1 MWGPP
6 RTRPGADWSDSEA
19 SEGAEM
25 VLNIGGVRQVL
36 HTDVLKRYP
45 DTRLGELAG
54 LCACRPEDVAE
65 LCDDYDPES
74 GEFFFDR
81 DPDAFRSI
89 VEVYYYGEVHM
100 RRGACPVCFMHEMAF
115 WRVDAELLDECC
127 QSCLSEAR
135 SELEE
140 ISEKVR
146 AMLERTEEEEAAVSS
161 RRERCRAF
169 LWKLLEKPES
179 SLAARVVAVASF
191 FFVVLSSAAMC
202 AGTVPELHVCCDE
215 AGEHVEHP
223 ALEAVETACMAW
235 FTAEYA
241 LRLAAAPDRSR
252 FALSFMNVVDVLA
265 IVPFYVLLAL
275 THVGARLGALEL
287 ADAQQCVQALRVL
300 RVARVLK
307 LARHSSGLRT
317 LTHALG
323 SSAKELGL
331 LLTYMGVGIF
341 LFAAIAYTVENGHPD
356 TMFTSVPQ
364 SFWWAVITMT
374 TVGYGDVYPKTTL
387 GRCNAAVS
395 FLCGVVAIALPIH
408 PIINN
413 FVTFYSK
420 QRALESA
427 AKHEIEL
434 LALRSRE
441 EEERPGGSR
450 GVRHGAGEEEVCAS
464 HSYTHIPLLQDQTHS
479 FSGPA

>member
-1 MWGPP
+1 MWGPL
-6 RTRPGADWSDSEA
+6 RTRYGADWSGSEA
-19 SEGAEM
+19 SEEDAEM
-25 VLNIGGVRQVL
+25 VVNIGGVKQVL
-36 HTDVLKRYP
+36 HADVLKRYP
-45 DTRLGELAG
+45 DTRLGELASVSARG
-54 LCACRPEDVAE
+54 PDEVAE
-65 LCDDYDPES
+65 LCDDYDPGN

-81 DPDAFRSI
+81 DPDAFRCI

-100 RRGACPVCFMHEMAF
+100 KRGMCPVCFMQEMEF

-127 QSCLSEAR
+127 QSCVSEAR
-135 SELEE
+135 DELEE

-146 AMLERTEEEEAAVSS
+146 TMLERTEEEGDAGSS

-179 SLAARVVAVASF
+179 SLAARAVAVASF

-215 AGEHVEHP
+215 TGLQAEHP
-223 ALEAVETACMAW
+223 ALEAVETSCMAW
-235 FTAEYA
+235 FTAEYL
-241 LRLAAAPDRSR
+241 LRLAAAPDRAR

-317 LTHALG
+317 LTHALR

-341 LFAAIAYTVENGHPD
+341 LFAALAYTVERGHPD

-434 LALRSRE
+434 MALRSRE
-441 EEERPGGSR
+441 EEER
-450 GVRHGAGEEEVCAS
+450 GEESPRARRGAACAS
-464 HSYTHIPLLQDQTHS
+464 HSYARLPLLEEPSQS
-479 FSGPA
+479 FSGTG

>member
-1 MWGPP
+1 MWAPL
-6 RTRPGADWSDSEA
+6 RTRYAADWSGSEA
-19 SEGAEM
+19 SEDAEL
-25 VLNIGGVRQVL
+25 VVNVGGVKQTL
-36 HTDVLKRYP
+36 HADALKRLP
-45 DTRLGELAG
+45 DTRLGELA
-54 LCACRPEDVAE
+54 ARSPDEAAE
-65 LCDDYDPES
+65 LCDDYDPAS

-81 DPDAFRSI
+81 DPDAFRCI
-89 VEVYYYGEVHM
+89 VEAYYYGEVHM
-100 RRGACPVCFMHEMAF
+100 RRGTCPVCFMQEMDF
-115 WRVDAELLDECC
+115 WRVDAEFLDECC
-127 QSCLSEAR
+127 QGCVSEAR
-135 SELEE
+135 DELEE
-140 ISEKVR
+140 IDEKVR
-146 AMLERTEEEEAAVSS
+146 AMLARTEGEEEGGGGGSVWS
-161 RRERCRAF
+161 RCRAF
-169 LWKLLEKPES
+169 LWRLMEKPES
-179 SLAARVVAVASF
+179 SLGARVVAWASF
-191 FFVVLSSAAMC
+191 LFVMLSSAAMC
-202 AGTVPELHVCCDE
+202 AGTVPELHACCD
-215 AGEHVEHP
+215 G
-223 ALEAVETACMAW
+223 ALELVETVCMAW
-235 FTAEYA
+235 FTAEYV
-241 LRLAAAPDRSR
+241 LRLAAAPDRAR
-252 FALSFMNVVDVLA
+252 FVLSFMNVVDVLA
-265 IVPFYVLLAL
+265 IVPFYLLLAL
-275 THVGARLGALEL
+275 AHVGAREL

-341 LFAAIAYTVENGHPD
+341 LFAALAYTVERGHPE

-413 FVTFYSK
+413 FVTFYNK

-427 AKHEIEL
+427 AKHQIQL

-441 EEERPGGSR
+441 EEREGG
-450 GVRHGAGEEEVCAS
+450 GGDEEVVEEEEVSQGARGRGPEHVS
-464 HSYTHIPLLQDQTHS
+464 HSCTHIPLLQDPSQS
-479 FSGPA
+479 CSA

>member
-1 MWGPP
+1 MWGPL
-6 RTRPGADWSDSEA
+6 RARLGDWSGSSEEEE
-19 SEGAEM
+19 SGEDAELL
-25 VLNIGGVRQVL
+25 LNIGGVKQVL
-36 HTDVLKRYP
+36 HADLLKRYP
-45 DTRLGELAG
+45 DTRLGELAE
-54 LCACRPEDVAE
+54 LCARSPDELSE
-65 LCDDYDPES
+65 LCDDYDPAS
-74 GEFFFDR
+74 GELFFDR
-81 DPDAFRSI
+81 DPDAFRCI
-89 VEVYYYGEVHM
+89 AEVYIYGEVHM
-100 RRGACPVCFMHEMAF
+100 RRGMCPVCFMHEMEF

-127 QSCLSEAR
+127 QSCVSEAR
-135 SELEE
+135 DELEE

-146 AMLERTEEEEAAVSS
+146 AMLERTEEDEAAALSW
-161 RRERCRAF
+161 RERCRAF
-169 LWKLLEKPES
+169 LWKLMEKPES
-179 SLAARVVAVASF
+179 SVAARAVAVTSF

-215 AGEHVEHP
+215 AGNAREHP
-223 ALEAVETACMAW
+223 VLEAVEMACMAW
-235 FTAEYA
+235 FTLEYV
-241 LRLAAAPDRSR
+241 LRLAAAPDRAR

-287 ADAQQCVQALRVL
+287 ANAQQCVQALRVL

-317 LTHALG
+317 LTHALS

-341 LFAAIAYTVENGHPD
+341 LFAALAYTLEQSHPD
-356 TMFTSVPQ
+356 TMFTSMPQ
-364 SFWWAVITMT
+364 SFWWAIITMT

-413 FVTFYSK
+413 FVTFYNK

-434 LALRSRE
+434 MALRSQE
-441 EEERPGGSR
+441 EEKREGKGQRAT
-450 GVRHGAGEEEVCAS
+450 HGPVCTS
-464 HSYTHIPLLQDQTHS
+464 HSYANIPLLEDPCQS
-479 FSGPA
+479 FSETS

>member
-1 MWGPP
+1 MWGPL
-6 RTRPGADWSDSEA
+6 RTRYGADWSGSEA
-19 SEGAEM
+19 SEDAEI
-25 VLNIGGVRQVL
+25 VVNIGGVKQVL
-36 HTDVLKRYP
+36 HADALKRYP
-45 DTRLGELAG
+45 ETRLGELASASAHCG
-54 LCACRPEDVAE
+54 PDEVAE
-65 LCDDYDPES
+65 LCDDYEPGNP

-81 DPDAFRSI
+81 DPDAFRCI

-100 RRGACPVCFMHEMAF
+100 RRGMCPVCFMEEMEF

-127 QSCLSEAR
+127 QSCVSEAR
-135 SELEE
+135 DELEE
-140 ISEKVR
+140 IGEKVR
-146 AMLERTEEEEAAVSS
+146 AMLERTEEGGGGTAS
-161 RRERCRAF
+161 RRERCRAC
-169 LWKLLEKPES
+169 LWKLMEKPES
-179 SLAARVVAVASF
+179 SLAARAIAVASF
-191 FFVVLSSAAMC
+191 FFVLLSSAAMC
-202 AGTVPELHVCCDE
+202 VGTVPELYVCCDE
-215 AGEHVEHP
+215 TGRQAEHP

-241 LRLAAAPDRSR
+241 LRLAAAPDRAR

-275 THVGARLGALEL
+275 TQVGARLGALEL

-317 LTHALG
+317 LTHALR

-341 LFAAIAYTVENGHPD
+341 LFAALAYTVEHGHPD

-420 QRALESA
+420 QRELESA
-427 AKHEIEL
+427 AKHEIAL
-434 LALRSRE
+434 MALRSRE
-441 EEERPGGSR
+441 EEEREEGSR
-450 GVRHGAGEEEVCAS
+450 RPEHLTVCAS
-464 HSYTHIPLLQDQTHS
+464 HSYAHIPLLEDPSQS
-479 FSGPA
+479 FSGTAA